1 MGKKRKI
8 ISNPQK
14 YGRKFAS
21 HPVAIE
27 NAKEETQTSNVS
39 LEKIEV
45 KEEKKPTPAKPPV
58 VEKTAEIKKDTPQ
71 RRRRKN
77 TASSIKKTKPSDD

>member
-45 KEEKKPTPAKPPV
+45 KEEKKEAAPAP
-58 VEKTAEIKKDTPQ
+58 
-71 RRRRKN
+71 
-77 TASSIKKTKPSDD
+77 